1 VASKK
6 TSLGCGGIAFLF
18 IVGAIVGP
26 FVPDSPSIDA
36 PNSGGS
42 SISETATPTPQPAAT
57 DGEVATEDP
66 TPTDEAPDVVAKSG
80 SAMKALNRLK
90 VKPMTSG
97 AGYDRDRKFGDAW
110 IDVDGNGCDTRNDI
124 LARDF
129 ASVSSTDGCLIY
141 KGVIKDKYTGKRIR
155 FTRGQTTSLA
165 VQVDHVVALHNA
177 WKTGAHRLSYSM
189 RVALANDPLNLQ
201 AVDGPTNSRK
211 SDSDASWWLPPNRGY
226 QCRYVARQ
234 ISVKKAYRLWVTP
247 DEKIAMQAVLT
258 TCPRQKVYDT
268 DYPEKV
274 KSGDLFVR

>member
-1 VASKK
+1 MASTK

-18 IVGAIVGP
+18 IVGAIIGP
-26 FVPDSPSIDA
+26 FVPDSNSTDP
-36 PNSGGS
+36 PNYGGG
-42 SISETATPTPQPAAT
+42 SISETAAPTP
-57 DGEVATEDP
+57 EP
-66 TPTDEAPDVVAKSG
+66 TATDEAPDVAAKPG

-129 ASVSSTDGCLIY
+129 ASITRTDGCLIY
-141 KGVIKDKYTGKRIR
+141 KGVLKDKYTGERIR

-177 WKTGAHRLSYSM
+177 WMTGAHKLSYSM
-189 RVALANDPLNLQ
+189 RVAFANDPLNLQ

-211 SDSDASWWLPPNRGY
+211 SDSDASWWLPPRRGY
-226 QCRYVARQ
+226 QCAYVARQ

-268 DYPEKV
+268 DYPAKL
-274 KSGDLFVR
+274 KSGDLYVD